1 MKGKY
6 TKEEII
12 DIVVTMKLKK
22 SMSITA
28 ILDFL
33 MNELGFGKTAAYQ
46 YVKWARESIGTTY
59 NELNEAA
66 LEEAVGQLEEVM
78 MYASKTKNYKLW
90 LELRK
95 ELNKLAGL
103 YVEKVDLTSNG
114 KDLSKITFEII
125 NRNKPN
131 EEFGN

>member
-33 MNELGFGKTAAYQ
+33 MNELGFGKTAAYA

-59 NELNEAA
+59 NELNQAA

-125 NRNKPN
+125 NRDKKD
-131 EEFGN
+131 EV